1 MSDTV
6 DPPPTPQAAR
16 PVDPGSLLRSKNYRV
31 LLVLA
36 SVLGVVV
43 SVASWGFLELIHYTQ
58 QWVYK
63 ELPGDL
69 GFGKVPV
76 WWPLPVLAVA
86 GVLVAFAIIRLPG
99 TGGHQPADGV
109 KAGGGPTQ
117 PIELPGVVLAALA
130 SVGLGMVLGP
140 EAPLIGLGTG
150 LAVFAVRRAR
160 KDAPDQVVALMAAA
174 ASFAAISSLFGSPIV
189 GAIIIIEAAGLGGPT
204 LPVILLPG
212 LLAAGI
218 GSLVFIGMG
227 SLTGLS
233 TSAYAIPPLSLP
245 AYHEPTVSAFV
256 WTIVLAIVVAI
267 VVFLIVQIGKQA
279 QEVVSRRPWVVIP
292 VAALVVGGL
301 AIAFGQITG
310 KPADLVLFSGQDGMG
325 QVVNQAATLSV
336 STLVLLILF
345 KGLAYAIS
353 HGQRSRRPDVSRD
366 VPRDR
371 RRPARLTRRVRRN
384 ARGGRADG
392 RRDRVRART
401 STFVRHPGDGRL
413 PGRTVDRAADHR
425 RGCGGLYH
433 GACARCTPRRAGAG
447 YRRPPSAAMEKLPPR
462 RSPIPVRPRPSG
474 SSTPCS
480 GPRSSNQ
487 TLPRLSSRRVGAAPI
502 NRRNSGTR
510 QCSCSRWRRWC
521 S

>member
-1 MSDTV
+1 MTAVSE
-6 DPPPTPQAAR
+6 AAAP
-16 PVDPGSLLRSKNYRV
+16 PVDPGSLLQSKSYRV

-36 SVLGVVV
+36 SVIGVIV

-86 GVLVAFAIIRLPG
+86 GVIVAFAIVRLPG
-99 TGGHQPADGV
+99 TGGHQPSEGV
-109 KAGGGPTQ
+109 KAGGPTK
-117 PIELPGVVLAALA
+117 PVELPGVVLAALA
-130 SVGLGMVLGP
+130 SVGLGLVLGP

-150 LAVFAVRRAR
+150 LAVLAVRSAK
-160 KDAPDQVVALMAAA
+160 KDAPDRVVALMAAA

-245 AYHEPTVSAFV
+245 AYHEPTVSAFA
-256 WTIVLAIVVAI
+256 WTIVLAIAVAI
-267 VVFLIVQIGKQA
+267 VVFLMVQIGRKA
-279 QEVVSRRPWVVIP
+279 RDVVLRRPFVVIP
-292 VAALVVGGL
+292 VAALVVAGL

-310 KPADLVLFSGQDGMG
+310 KPADLVLFSGQDSMG

-336 STLVLLILF
+336 STLALLILF
-345 KGLAYAIS
+345 KGLAYGIS
-353 HGQRSRRPDVSRD
+353 LGS
-366 VPRDR
+366 
-371 RRPARLTRRVRRN
+371 
-384 ARGGRADG
+384 ARGGP
-392 RRDRVRART
+392 
-401 STFVRHPGDGRL
+401 TFPAMFLGIV
-413 PGRTVDRAADHR
+413 
-425 RGCGGLYH
+425 GGLLASH
-433 GACARCTPRRAGAG
+433 LSGFAETPAVAALMGAATVSVLGLPLSSVILAMVVSQAGLSTAPLIIVAVAVAFITVRVLTARQDSRAGKPAPTFG
-447 YRRPPSAAMEKLPPR
+447 GD
-462 RSPIPVRPRPSG
+462 VR
-474 SSTPCS
+474 
-480 GPRSSNQ
+480 
-487 TLPRLSSRRVGAAPI
+487 
-502 NRRNSGTR
+502 GTTG
-510 QCSCSRWRRWC
+510 
-521 S
+521 

>member
-1 MSDTV
+1 MSDGAA
-6 DPPPTPQAAR
+6 PPAA
-16 PVDPGSLLRSKNYRV
+16 PPIDPGSLLRSKSYRV

-36 SVLGVVV
+36 SVIGVVV

-86 GVLVAFAIIRLPG
+86 GVIVAFAIVRLPG
-99 TGGHQPADGV
+99 TGGHQPSEGV
-109 KAGGGPTQ
+109 KAGAPTT

-130 SVGLGMVLGP
+130 SVGLGLVLGP
-140 EAPLIGLGTG
+140 EAPLIAIGTG
-150 LAVFAVRRAR
+150 LAVFAVRSAR
-160 KDAPDQVVALMAAA
+160 KDAPDQVVGLMAAA

-245 AYHEPTVSAFV
+245 AYHEPTVSAFA
-256 WTIVLAIVVAI
+256 WTIVLAIAVAI
-267 VVFLIVQIGKQA
+267 VVFLIVQIGRKA
-279 QEVVSRRPWVVIP
+279 QDVVSRRPWVVIP
-292 VAALVVGGL
+292 VAALVVAGL

-345 KGLAYAIS
+345 KGLAYGIS
-353 HGQRSRRPDVSRD
+353 LGS
-366 VPRDR
+366 
-371 RRPARLTRRVRRN
+371 
-384 ARGGRADG
+384 ARGGP
-392 RRDRVRART
+392 
-401 STFVRHPGDGRL
+401 TFPAMFLGIV
-413 PGRTVDRAADHR
+413 
-425 RGCGGLYH
+425 GGLLASH
-433 GACARCTPRRAGAG
+433 VGFAETPAVAALMGAATVSVLGLPLSSVILAMVVSQAGLSTAPLIIVAVAVAFITVRVLAARHD
-447 YRRPPSAAMEKLPPR
+447 S
-462 RSPIPVRPRPSG
+462 PSG
-474 SSTPCS
+474 TP
-480 GPRSSNQ
+480 PP
-487 TLPRLSSRRVGAAPI
+487 TVGGDANA
-502 NRRNSGTR
+502 
-510 QCSCSRWRRWC
+510 
-521 S
+521 